1 MTTELH
7 KSLTPL
13 QRMLIVV
20 VVMSATL
27 MQVIDTT
34 IVNVALPHMQG
45 SLGASPDEITWTL
58 TSYLVAS
65 AIFMPLTGYISD
77 LLGRKFYLFIS
88 IAGFTVVS
96 ALCGAS
102 VSLTEIVVFR
112 LLQGVFGAALVPLS
126 QAIMTDIFPPEERT
140 RAMAIWG
147 VGVMVGP
154 ILGPTLGGYLTDIA
168 SWRWTFYVNVPV
180 GIMTL
185 LFMSVIPDSPKKH
198 RQLDWLGVI
207 LICTSI
213 GGLQYILDRGNS
225 FDWFSSS
232 HIIFATYITVACFFG
247 YIVHRHNNQTDSVFD
262 FKLFR
267 DKNFAIACF
276 MLCVVGLGLYGTMV
290 IQPIMMQSFM
300 NYPVLTTGLILA
312 PRGLAGMVSMMF
324 VTQMA
329 KHMDPRWIILCGILI
344 CTAGIWAS
352 TYYSL
357 NNINT
362 FWLIWPMLLQGFG
375 MGMIFVPL
383 ATVAFSTVPQHM
395 RTEAAGIYS
404 LMRTIGGS
412 IGISIAITLYTRRSQ
427 VFWNVLGA
435 GITPY
440 NSAVYQYLHP
450 LHLTPDSPLGSQ
462 LLSLELMRQSS
473 MLAFVNVFAF
483 VAWAFLLMTPL
494 VFLIDKINKQTPEP
508 IVPDEKA

>member
-1 MTTELH
+1 MTTELY
-7 KSLTPL
+7 KTLTPL

-77 LLGRKFYLFIS
+77 KIGRKFYLFIS
-88 IAGFTVVS
+88 IAGFTIVS

-180 GIMTL
+180 GILTL
-185 LFMSVIPDSPKKH
+185 LFMSVIPDSPRKH
-198 RQLDWLGVI
+198 RQLDWLGTL

-213 GGLQYILDRGNS
+213 GGLQYVLDRGNS
-225 FDWFSSS
+225 FDWFASNQ
-232 HIIFATYITVACFFG
+232 IIFATYLTIACFIG
-247 YIVHRHNNQTDSVFD
+247 YIVHRLDNQTDSIFD
-262 FKLFR
+262 LKLFR
-267 DKNFAIACF
+267 DKNFSIACL
-276 MLCVVGLGLYGTMV
+276 MLCIVGLGLYGTMV
-290 IQPIMMQSFM
+290 IQPIMMQSYM
-300 NYPVLTTGLILA
+300 HYPVLTTGLILA
-312 PRGLAGMVSMMF
+312 PRGLAGMLSMVL

-329 KHMDPRWIILCGILI
+329 KRMDPRWIILCGIII
-344 CTAGIWAS
+344 CTMGIWAG

-357 NNINT
+357 ENINT
-362 FWLIWPMLLQGFG
+362 FWLIWPMLIQGFG

-383 ATVAFSTVPQHM
+383 ATVAFSTVPQNL

-412 IGISIAITLYTRRSQ
+412 VGISIAITLYTRRAQ
-427 VFWNVLGA
+427 VFWNVLGG

-440 NSAVYQYLHP
+440 NSAVYQYLRP
-450 LHLTPDSPLGSQ
+450 LHVAPTSALGSQ
-462 LLSLELMRQSS
+462 LLSMELLRQSS
-473 MLAFVNVFAF
+473 MLAFINVFAF
-483 VAWAFLLMTPL
+483 IAWAFILMTPL
-494 VFLIDKINKQTPEP
+494 VFLIDKMKKQTPEP